1 MARAF
6 SLLSIN
12 GSVILKKTEK
22 IEIRVTPEEK
32 DGLMDLARSEG
43 RSVSELIRSI
53 VGAYM
58 QNKTAGAPMSKQRIN
73 QMAKS
78 PKTWGT
84 AGLLASAG
92 AFLLLT
98 SPAQA
103 DTVLSVNVEI
113 SDTDPE
119 TNALNTLQMKTSVP
133 TQSSD
138 NAGFLELPT
147 KDSDYEIQLQVQ
159 ELDNGQAFAAFKICK
174 REAGKCDTVAEPSV
188 QFEPKEGGRIEIGSV
203 VKDPETGKDTPY
215 NLIAIDIAQ
224 EDTPKPAT
232 RP

>member
-1 MARAF
+1 M
-6 SLLSIN
+6 S
-12 GSVILKKTEK
+12 KKTEK

-58 QNKTAGAPMSKQRIN
+58 QAKTAGTPMSKHRIN

-113 SDTDPE
+113 SDVAPE

-133 TQSSD
+133 TQTSD

-174 REAGKCDTVAEPSV
+174 RDRDTCDIIAEPSV
-188 QFEPKEGGRIEIGSV
+188 QFEPKEGGRIRIGNV
-203 VKDPETGKDTPY
+203 IEDPETGEETPY
-215 NLIAIDIAQ
+215 ELITISIAQ
-224 EDTPKPAT
+224 DEAPKPAT
-232 RP
+232 VP